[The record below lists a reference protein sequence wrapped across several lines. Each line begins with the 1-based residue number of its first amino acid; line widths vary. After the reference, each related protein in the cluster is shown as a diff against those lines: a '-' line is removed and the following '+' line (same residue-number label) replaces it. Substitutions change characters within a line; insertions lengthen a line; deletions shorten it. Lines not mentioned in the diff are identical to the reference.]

1 MSQCSQRFGSST
13 ALQVCS
19 SFLLRSQT
27 LCYVCSLIHHCY
39 VIGTNPQKRQLF
51 VMAVRTATG
60 TTLPG
65 NLTIIPSEQKW
76 VFHSNSIYSLAF
88 RYLYSDAVCCRNRL
102 LLSDEDDAEYGSF
115 EALID
120 TSGIF
125 AKSKVMLCT
134 FHAIWLAFKKDIL
147 PKLELFPHGK
157 VYGEF

>member
-19 SFLLRSQT
+19 SFLLCSQT
-27 LCYVCSLIHHCY
+27 SCYVCSLIHHCY
-39 VIGTNPQKRQLF
+39 VLGTNPQKRQLF

-102 LLSDEDDAEYGSF
+102 LLSDEDDAEYRSF
-115 EALID
+115 EGLSIHLV
-120 TSGIF
+120 F
-125 AKSKVMLCT
+125 LQNRR
-134 FHAIWLAFKKDIL
+134 
-147 PKLELFPHGK
+147 
-157 VYGEF
+157 